1 MNGWTDIR
9 CKKQIG
15 KAGREDETDLRQRD
29 KEVSEGIGGE
39 EGIEMKGG
47 GHYRG
52 GEAERGAME
61 LRALPGDLS
70 LSVLGAVCMGGS
82 GGRRG
87 MKQKHNERDQ

>member
-1 MNGWTDIR
+1 M
-9 CKKQIG
+9 KQISA
-15 KAGREDETDLRQRD
+15 KETKRYRRG
-29 KEVSEGIGGE
+29 SEERRGG
-39 EGIEMKGG
+39 GIEMKGG